1 MRVGL
6 VDDHL
11 LFLDA
16 LVSLVSAD
24 SEVEVVGGA
33 RDARSAYRLVQEKQ
47 PDVLVLD
54 LALDGV
60 SGLTVAREVR
70 RMDLPGGKPPKVLM
84 LSMYSDEEH
93 AAEGLA
99 AGATGYACKQQSGAE
114 LIQAIKAV
122 GGGRTYLAPSLDK
135 AVVEEKLRVH
145 QRRGGP
151 DAVALLSPR
160 EREIFDLLVRG
171 FSNDA
176 IGAQLFISPKTVET
190 HRSHIMTKLR
200 LHSIAEMVRYAAQH
214 GLLHV

>member
-16 LVSLVSAD
+16 LTALFREQID
-24 SEVEVVGGA
+24 LEVVGEA
-33 RDARSAYRLVQEKQ
+33 RDARSAYRLVQEKA

-60 SGLTVAREVR
+60 SGLTVARELNR
-70 RMDLPGGKPPKVLM
+70 LDRAPKILM
-84 LSMYSDEEH
+84 LSTYADEEH
-93 AAEGLA
+93 AAEALA
-99 AGATGYACKQQSGAE
+99 AGARGYACKQQGGTE
-114 LIQAIKAV
+114 LLQAVRAV
-122 GGGRTYLAPSLDK
+122 GQGRSYLSPTLDK
-135 AVVEEKLRVH
+135 AVVDEKLRLRD
-145 QRRGGP
+145 RRGSP
-151 DAVALLSPR
+151 AAVGLLSPR

-176 IGAQLFISPKTVET
+176 IGSQLFISPKTVET

-200 LHSIAEMVRYAAQH
+200 LHSIAEMVRYAATH
-214 GLLHV
+214 GLLHM

>member
-16 LVSLVSAD
+16 LLALFREQPD
-24 SEVEVVGGA
+24 LEVVGGA
-33 RDARSAYRLVQEKQ
+33 RDARSAYKLVQEKT
-47 PDVLVLD
+47 PEVLVLD

-60 SGLTVAREVR
+60 SGLTVARELS
-70 RMDLPGGKPPKVLM
+70 RMEKAPKILM

-93 AAEGLA
+93 AAEALA
-99 AGATGYACKQQSGAE
+99 AGARGYACKQQGGAE
-114 LIQAIKAV
+114 IVQAVRTI
-122 GGGRTYLAPSLDK
+122 GQGRSYLAPSLDK
-135 AVVEEKLRVH
+135 AVIDEKLRLRE
-145 QRRGGP
+145 RRGAP
-151 DAVALLSPR
+151 DAVGLLSPR

-171 FSNDA
+171 FSNEA

-200 LHSIAEMVRYAAQH
+200 LHSIAEMVRYAATH
-214 GLLHV
+214 GLLHM

>member
-16 LVSLVSAD
+16 LSSFLQEQPEL
-24 SEVEVVGGA
+24 EVIGGA
-33 RDARSAYRLVQEKQ
+33 RDARSAYKLVQEKA

-60 SGLTVAREVR
+60 SGLTVAREIR
-70 RMDLPGGKPPKVLM
+70 RLEKPPRILM
-84 LSMYSDEEH
+84 LSMYADEDH
-93 AAEGLA
+93 AAEALA
-99 AGATGYACKQQSGAE
+99 AGALGYAVKQQSIVDLVQAVRTVGSGRAYIAPQLDRG
-114 LIQAIKAV
+114 LI
-122 GGGRTYLAPSLDK
+122 DD
-135 AVVEEKLRVH
+135 KLRMRE
-145 QRRGGP
+145 RRGAP
-151 DAVALLSPR
+151 DAVAVLSPR

>member
-16 LVSLVSAD
+16 MTTLLAGD
-24 SEVEVVGGA
+24 PELEVVGGA

-60 SGLTVAREVR
+60 SGLTVTREVK
-70 RMDLPGGKPPKVLM
+70 RMDLPGGKVPRVLM

-99 AGATGYACKQQSGAE
+99 AGASGYACKQQGGPE
-114 LIQAIKAV
+114 LLTAVKSV
-122 GGGRTYLAPSLDK
+122 GGGRSYLAPQLDR
-135 AVVEEKLRVH
+135 AVVEEKLRMH